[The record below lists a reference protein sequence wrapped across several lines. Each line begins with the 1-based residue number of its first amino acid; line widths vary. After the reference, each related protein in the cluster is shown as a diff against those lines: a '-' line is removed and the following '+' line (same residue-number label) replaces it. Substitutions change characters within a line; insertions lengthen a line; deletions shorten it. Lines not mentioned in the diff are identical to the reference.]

1 MQTVPKELR
10 VLMRFGLFFAIFI
23 IGYNSY
29 SFTASAIIYNAQ
41 IITLSNKGIISAGTI
56 IIKDDK
62 ILDIGSKSLKDKHS
76 APLNI
81 DAKNN
86 IVMPGLINAHAHI
99 PMVAFRG
106 LGEEGIKD
114 RLFGLFFPLE
124 KRFVTPE
131 MVYIASSLACAEMI
145 MGGTTTFADMYYYMD
160 QEAKA
165 AKEIGIRCVLGET
178 IIGFPAPNAK
188 TPDDALKIAVDFYN
202 QFKDDPLIIPAIAP
216 HTLYTVPEEILK
228 KVAEVSK
235 KYNIRV
241 MLHIAEMPKDQN
253 KHPEKDNIY
262 YLQKIGLLNDRVTL
276 AHAIHLNDAQ
286 LKLVAE
292 NGVGV
297 SYNPM
302 ANAKGATGIANSYEM
317 VKLGIEVGLGTD
329 GPMSSNQLS
338 MIPVLSYA
346 ANMQRILHMNRTIMT
361 PETILYM
368 ATLGGAKALHI
379 DDITGSIEVGK
390 RADIIIVDTD
400 TPNMFPHQ
408 DLYAAMVYQANPG
421 DVKTVIINGKLVML
435 DRKLI
440 SYNLEETKK
449 RFNTLFDKIEPV
461 ANELSEAAFKKQKEN
476 ENKIN

>member
-1 MQTVPKELR
+1 MKLLVFLA
-10 VLMRFGLFFAIFI
+10 LFT
-23 IGYNSY
+23 IGYNTYSY
-29 SFTASAIIYNAQ
+29 TATAIIYNGQ
-41 IITLSNKGIISAGTI
+41 IITMSDKGVISDGTI
-56 IIKDDK
+56 VIKEDK
-62 ILDIGSKSLKDKHS
+62 ILDIGGKELKDKYS

-86 IVMPGLINAHAHI
+86 IVMPGMINAHTHI

-124 KRFVTPE
+124 KQFVTPE
-131 MVYIASSLACAEMI
+131 MVYTASSLACAEMI

-165 AKEIGIRCVLGET
+165 AKEIGMRCVLGET
-178 IIGFPAPNAK
+178 IIGFPAPDAK
-188 TPDDALKIAVDFYN
+188 TPDEALKIAIDFN
-202 QFKDDPLIIPAIAP
+202 SKFMNDPLVVPAIAP
-216 HTLYTVPEEILK
+216 HTLYTVPEETLK
-228 KVAEVSK
+228 SVAEASQ

-253 KHPEKDNIY
+253 THLDKDNVY
-262 YLQKIGLLNDRVTL
+262 FLQKVGLLNDRVTL
-276 AHAIHLNDAQ
+276 AHAIHLDNAQ
-286 LKLVAE
+286 LKLLAQ

-297 SYNPM
+297 SYNPL
-302 ANAKGATGIANSYEM
+302 ANAKGATGIADAYEM
-317 VKLGIEVGLGTD
+317 LKLGIGVGLGTD

-338 MIPVLSYA
+338 MIPVLSHA
-346 ANMQRILHMNRTIMT
+346 ANMQRLLHMDRTIMT

-400 TPNMFPHQ
+400 KPNMLPHQ
-408 DLYAAMVYQANPG
+408 DLYAAMVYQANPD
-421 DVKTVIINGKLVML
+421 DVRTVIVNGKLVML
-435 DRKLI
+435 NRKFIGYDLKG
-440 SYNLEETKK
+440 TKK
-449 RFNTLFDKIEPV
+449 RFNELFDKIEPV

-476 ENKIN
+476 ENKTN